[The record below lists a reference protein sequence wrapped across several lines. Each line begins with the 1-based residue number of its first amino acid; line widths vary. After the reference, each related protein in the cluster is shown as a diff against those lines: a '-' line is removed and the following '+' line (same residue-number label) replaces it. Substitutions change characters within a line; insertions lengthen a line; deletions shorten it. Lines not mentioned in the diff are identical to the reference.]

1 MAHGIRRVEYFHT
14 TAPDQPGE
22 AFRFLSAL
30 ADVGVNLV
38 AFTAVP
44 VGPSRTQLTV
54 FPDDPARFQTHTMRL
69 GLEVDGPW
77 EALLVQGPD
86 APGALVGIH
95 ERLYQ
100 ADVNVYATS
109 GVASGDGG
117 YGYVIYLRPGDV
129 DRGVAALGI

>member
-1 MAHGIRRVEYFHT
+1 MAQGIRRVDYFHT
-14 TAPDQPGE
+14 TVPDQPGE

-30 ADVGVNLV
+30 AEVGVNLV

-54 FPDDPARFQTHTMRL
+54 FPDEATLFETHMARL
-69 GLEVDGPW
+69 GVELDGPW
-77 EALLVQGPD
+77 EALLVQGAD

-95 ERLYQ
+95 ERLYE

-117 YGYVIYLRPGDV
+117 YGYVIYLRPDE
-129 DRGVAALGI
+129 VARAVEALGI